1 MRRLEE
7 FLIFLCVERPEVH
20 IFLNNINLLYS
31 QTSAADV
38 ARDGVEA
45 TVSGGTLKTGDSDT

>member
-1 MRRLEE
+1 
-7 FLIFLCVERPEVH
+7 VERPEVY
-20 IFLNNINLLYS
+20 IFLNNINLLFS

-45 TVSGGTLKTGDSDT
+45 TVGGDTLKTGDSDTKKYRGLIK